1 MVQGRTLAQD
11 ALMQIISIV
20 SPKGGT
26 GKTALAT
33 ALAVALAGR
42 ECRTCLYD
50 LDPQGSA
57 ARWYFNHRLPRNARS
72 MNGSGTWPDRPLDP
86 LVMNRIADPARAAAS
101 ILKDVEASEEAGRP
115 LEWAVCDTAGGAFG
129 TLGELAVLSDLLVV
143 PLLPSVPDLATI
155 PKLHA
160 FTASL
165 ETSPE
170 VAAVLTRVPPRSGQR
185 TEFARQTLADAG
197 LRCLA
202 ASIGQSVLWQD
213 AYEAGRSPQEMPF
226 WRSRRAAGEIAR
238 LLDEIITMTSSTER
252 KSHGRHVSTET
263 AGGAQAVAR

>member
-1 MVQGRTLAQD
+1 
-11 ALMQIISIV
+11 MQIISIV

-33 ALAVALAGR
+33 ALAVALSGR

-57 ARWYFNHRLPRNARS
+57 ARWYFNHRLSRDARS
-72 MNGSGTWPDRPLDP
+72 TNGNGARPGGTGLDP
-86 LVMNRIADPARAAAS
+86 LVVNRIADPATAAAS

-115 LEWAVCDTAGGAFG
+115 LEWAVCDTAGGAFRA
-129 TLGELAVLSDLLVV
+129 LGELAVLSDLVVV

-155 PKLHA
+155 PKLLA

-165 ETSPE
+165 ERSPE
-170 VAAVLTRVPPRSGQR
+170 MAAVLTRVPPRSAQR
-185 TEFARQTLADAG
+185 AEFARQTLADAG

-202 ASIGQSVLWQD
+202 ASISQSVLWQD

-238 LLDEIITMTSSTER
+238 LLDEILAMTSNTER
-252 KSHGRHVSTET
+252 KSHGRHVPTET
-263 AGGAQAVAR
+263 AGGTQAVAR